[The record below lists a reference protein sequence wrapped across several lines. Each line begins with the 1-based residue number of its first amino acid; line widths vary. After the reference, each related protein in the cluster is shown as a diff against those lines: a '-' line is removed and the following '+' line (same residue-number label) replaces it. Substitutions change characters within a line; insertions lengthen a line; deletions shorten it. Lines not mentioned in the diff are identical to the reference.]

1 MRTIT
6 LITTLLVLLG
16 VATATAAQ
24 ARPITRTYNVSL
36 YGVQRYTN
44 TQTETDVHPEK
55 CFGARGT
62 TISRSVVK
70 FHTAHPV
77 RVTATF
83 SPGYVSLAFPD
94 SDLPVPVVADWEH
107 NGETN
112 REERSCVGSQGDGW
126 IPVPIP
132 IANNCH
138 ATLTDHGFGLTVR
151 PSAIEASGTASMVV
165 PLGDPFEGC
174 PWGDQSLD
182 LYDAKGNLHAALIR
196 DSAQRQAVLHGR
208 EHSHSENPDGSGTS
222 DVVKQTTVYVTFKR
236 R

>member
-6 LITTLLVLLG
+6 LITTIVVLLG
-16 VATATAAQ
+16 AATATVAQ
-24 ARPITRTYNVSL
+24 AKPITRTYNVSL

-44 TQTETDVHPEK
+44 TQTEADVHPDK
-55 CFGARGT
+55 CWGARGT

-70 FHTAHPV
+70 FHTAQPV
-77 RVTATF
+77 RVKATF

-94 SDLPVPVVADWEH
+94 DDLPIPVVADWDH

-112 REERSCVGSQGDGW
+112 REERSCVGSQGDDFL
-126 IPVPIP
+126 PVPIP

-138 ATLTDHGFGLTVR
+138 KTLTDHGFGLSVR
-151 PSAIEASGTASMVV
+151 PGGIEATGTASIVG

-182 LYDAKGNLHAALIR
+182 LYGAKAKLHAALIR
-196 DSAQRQAVLHGR
+196 DSAQQQAILRGR
-208 EHSHSENPDGSGTS
+208 EHQHSENPDGSGTS
-222 DVVKQTTVYVTFKR
+222 DIVKQTTVYVTFKR

>member
-6 LITTLLVLLG
+6 LISTILALLG
-16 VATATAAQ
+16 LAAATAAQ
-24 ARPITRTYNVSL
+24 AKPITRTYNVSL

-44 TQTETDVHPEK
+44 TQTEADVHPDK

-77 RVTATF
+77 RVKATF
-83 SPGYVSLAFPD
+83 SPGYVGLVFPD
-94 SDLPVPVVADWEH
+94 SDLPIPVVADWEH

-112 REERSCVGSQGDGW
+112 REERSCVGPQGDGW
-126 IPVPIP
+126 FPVPIP

-138 ATLTDHGFGLTVR
+138 KTLDNYGFNLTVR
-151 PSAIEASGTASMVV
+151 PSRVEASGSASTFV
-165 PLGDPFEGC
+165 PIGDPFEGC

-182 LYDAKGNLHAALIR
+182 LYDGKAKLHAALIR
-196 DSAQRQAVLHGR
+196 DSDKQQAILRGR
-208 EHSHSENPDGSGTS
+208 EHTHSENPDGTGTS
-222 DVVKQTTVYVTFKR
+222 DIVKQTTIYVTFKR